1 MLSKMLLPINLPAN
15 VQALVRENM
24 LYIKGPLGIQCT
36 KIINDEVDK
45 KILKKMI
52 KGVTEG
58 FYKKLKLVGVGYK
71 AMVNDTLG
79 VHLGFNQPLIFPLD
93 ISISSKSNG
102 TIIEGKNKSLD
113 KLTQYM
119 SKIVLVRPASKDI
132 YKGKGVVVL

>member
-1 MLSKMLLPINLPAN
+1 MLLPINLPSN
-15 VQALVRENM
+15 VQALIRENT

-58 FYKKLKLVGVGYK
+58 FNKRLKLVGVGYK
-71 AMVNDTLG
+71 AIVNSSLE
-79 VHLGFNQPLIFPLD
+79 VHLGFNKPLIFPLD

-102 TIIEGKNKSLD
+102 TIIEGKSKSLSQ
-113 KLTQYM
+113 LTQYL

>member
-1 MLSKMLLPINLPAN
+1 MLLPINLPLN
-15 VQALVRENM
+15 VHAILLENT
-24 LYIKGPLGIQCT
+24 LYIKGPLGILKTQFS
-36 KIINDEVDK
+36 NDAIDPI
-45 KILKKMI
+45 ILKKMI

-58 FYKKLKLVGVGYK
+58 FNKRLKLVGVGYK
-71 AMVNDTLG
+71 AIVNSSLE
-79 VHLGFNQPLIFPLD
+79 VHLGFNKPLIFPLD

-102 TIIEGKNKSLD
+102 TIIEWKSKSLS